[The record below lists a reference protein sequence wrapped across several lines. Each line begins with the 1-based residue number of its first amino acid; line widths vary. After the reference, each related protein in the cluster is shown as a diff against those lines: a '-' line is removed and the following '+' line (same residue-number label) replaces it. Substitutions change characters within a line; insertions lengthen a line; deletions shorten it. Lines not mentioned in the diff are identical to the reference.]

1 MLLCLQKALWIC
13 FLCLMAGLLVCAAL
27 AMQDILF
34 VLALA
39 AVMAAIFFWAAR
51 CLAALQRPQALEWP
65 LRAGYALFFVLLC
78 VFGLLALPSPHS
90 DLAAVY
96 GSVPDVLDDFV
107 LNGAYADYFIYYY
120 NNLFLLLLLS
130 GLYGLA
136 GLFGLEFAGNAS
148 MGLAVVFSAAVLA
161 CTVMLLC
168 KLAAQAAGRGGR
180 RVEALALLVCALCL
194 PFYFYTP
201 VFYTDAFAMF
211 FLVAEAWLLLR
222 FSQGGGL
229 PAAAACGAVAG
240 LGVLMK
246 GTLAVPVVALAIS
259 ICFMGGLTVKKRLAG
274 LAVLLGALALC
285 MGVPAWLVMQSG
297 LVDFSRYDALGLP
310 VETWMCMSV
319 HGGGAY
325 CQDCVDYAR
334 SFATMAARTGA
345 MRARLAALY
354 QSYSLPEYVRFSA
367 LKTATV
373 WCDGSYEALLYLK
386 WPLRANAFNA
396 VFTGS
401 CRGFWVWC
409 NAYLVMLYGLNL
421 ADALASLRQKEWDV
435 RFFLRLCVFGLFL
448 YFFLMEAAARRAL
461 MVLPALLPGAV
472 CTLWRMAGAHP
483 RAAHKP
489 ENDIK

>member
-39 AVMAAIFFWAAR
+39 AALAAIFFWAAR
-51 CLAALQRPQALEWP
+51 HLAALQRPRALEWP

-168 KLAAQAAGRGGR
+168 KLAAQASGHGGR

-194 PFYFYTP
+194 PFYFYAP

-211 FLVAEAWLLLR
+211 FLVAEAWLLFR

-259 ICFMGGLTVKKRLAG
+259 ICFMGGLAVKKRLAG

-285 MGVPAWLVMQSG
+285 MAVPAWLVMLSG

-334 SFATMAARTGA
+334 SFATMAARTEA

-354 QSYSLPEYVRFSA
+354 QSYSLPEFLRFSA
-367 LKTATV
+367 LKTPP
-373 WCDGSYEALLYLK
+373 ALINSTAAEQTQRIIIQSA
-386 WPLRANAFNA
+386 PLP
-396 VFTGS
+396 
-401 CRGFWVWC
+401 
-409 NAYLVMLYGLNL
+409 
-421 ADALASLRQKEWDV
+421 
-435 RFFLRLCVFGLFL
+435 L
-448 YFFLMEAAARRAL
+448 YFYVPLVINNLIYFL
-461 MVLPALLPGAV
+461 
-472 CTLWRMAGAHP
+472 
-483 RAAHKP
+483 HKY
-489 ENDIK
+489 

>member
-13 FLCLMAGLLVCAAL
+13 FLCLMAGLLVVRGACHAGYP
-27 AMQDILF
+27 F

-39 AVMAAIFFWAAR
+39 AVMAAIFFWAADALR
-51 CLAALQRPQALEWP
+51 VLQRPQALEWP

-78 VFGLLALPSPHS
+78 VFGLLALPSPS
-90 DLAAVY
+90 FRPCGCVRLCSRRAGRFCAERR
-96 GSVPDVLDDFV
+96 LCR
-107 LNGAYADYFIYYY
+107 
-120 NNLFLLLLLS
+120 LFHLLLQQSFFCFLLLS

-222 FSQGGGL
+222 FSQGGG
-229 PAAAACGAVAG
+229 ACCRRLRAVAG

-274 LAVLLGALALC
+274 LAVFWGRSRS
-285 MGVPAWLVMQSG
+285 AWL
-297 LVDFSRYDALGLP
+297 
-310 VETWMCMSV
+310 C
-319 HGGGAY
+319 
-325 CQDCVDYAR
+325 
-334 SFATMAARTGA
+334 
-345 MRARLAALY
+345 
-354 QSYSLPEYVRFSA
+354 
-367 LKTATV
+367 
-373 WCDGSYEALLYLK
+373 
-386 WPLRANAFNA
+386 LR
-396 VFTGS
+396 G
-401 CRGFWVWC
+401 W
-409 NAYLVMLYGLNL
+409 
-421 ADALASLRQKEWDV
+421 
-435 RFFLRLCVFGLFL
+435 
-448 YFFLMEAAARRAL
+448 
-461 MVLPALLPGAV
+461 
-472 CTLWRMAGAHP
+472 
-483 RAAHKP
+483 
-489 ENDIK
+489 

>member
-1 MLLCLQKALWIC
+1 
-13 FLCLMAGLLVCAAL
+13 MAGLLVCAAL

-39 AVMAAIFFWAAR
+39 AALAAIFFWAAR
-51 CLAALQRPQALEWP
+51 HLAALQRPRALEWP

-136 GLFGLEFAGNAS
+136 GLFGLEFTGNAS

-168 KLAAQAAGRGGR
+168 KLAAQAAGHGGR

-194 PFYFYTP
+194 PFYFYAP

-211 FLVAEAWLLLR
+211 FLVAEAWLLFR

-259 ICFMGGLTVKKRLAG
+259 ICFMGGLAVKKRLAG

-285 MGVPAWLVMQSG
+285 TAVPAWLVMHSG

-334 SFATMAARTGA
+334 SFATMAARTEA

-354 QSYSLPEYVRFSA
+354 QS
-367 LKTATV
+367 
-373 WCDGSYEALLYLK
+373 
-386 WPLRANAFNA
+386 
-396 VFTGS
+396 
-401 CRGFWVWC
+401 
-409 NAYLVMLYGLNL
+409 
-421 ADALASLRQKEWDV
+421 
-435 RFFLRLCVFGLFL
+435 
-448 YFFLMEAAARRAL
+448 
-461 MVLPALLPGAV
+461 
-472 CTLWRMAGAHP
+472 
-483 RAAHKP
+483 
-489 ENDIK
+489 

>member
-39 AVMAAIFFWAAR
+39 AALAAIFFWAAR
-51 CLAALQRPQALEWP
+51 HLAALQRPRALEWP

-107 LNGAYADYFIYYY
+107 LNGAYADYFI
-120 NNLFLLLLLS
+120 
-130 GLYGLA
+130 
-136 GLFGLEFAGNAS
+136 
-148 MGLAVVFSAAVLA
+148 
-161 CTVMLLC
+161 
-168 KLAAQAAGRGGR
+168 
-180 RVEALALLVCALCL
+180 
-194 PFYFYTP
+194 FYAP

-211 FLVAEAWLLLR
+211 FLVAEAWLLFR

-259 ICFMGGLTVKKRLAG
+259 ICFMGGLAVKKRLAG

-285 MGVPAWLVMQSG
+285 MAVPAWLVMHSG

-334 SFATMAARTGA
+334 SFATMAARTEA

-354 QSYSLPEYVRFSA
+354 QSYSLPEFLRFSA

-461 MVLPALLPGAV
+461 MVLPALLLGAV
-472 CTLWRMAGAHP
+472 CTLWRMAGKEGAY
-483 RAAHKP
+483 AEQELEMEAV
-489 ENDIK
+489 

>member
-1 MLLCLQKALWIC
+1 
-13 FLCLMAGLLVCAAL
+13 
-27 AMQDILF
+27 MQDILF

-39 AVMAAIFFWAAR
+39 AALAAIFFWAAR
-51 CLAALQRPQALEWP
+51 HLAALQRPRALEWP

-107 LNGAYADYFIYYY
+107 LNGAYADYFI
-120 NNLFLLLLLS
+120 
-130 GLYGLA
+130 
-136 GLFGLEFAGNAS
+136 
-148 MGLAVVFSAAVLA
+148 
-161 CTVMLLC
+161 
-168 KLAAQAAGRGGR
+168 
-180 RVEALALLVCALCL
+180 
-194 PFYFYTP
+194 FYAP
-201 VFYTDAFAMF
+201 VFYTDAFARF
-211 FLVAEAWLLLR
+211 FLVAEAWLLFR

-229 PAAAACGAVAG
+229 PAAAACGAMAG

-259 ICFMGGLTVKKRLAG
+259 ICFMGGLAVKKRLAG

-285 MGVPAWLVMQSG
+285 MAVPAWLVMHSG

-334 SFATMAARTGA
+334 SFATMAARTEA

-354 QSYSLPEYVRFSA
+354 QSYSLPEFLRFSA

-461 MVLPALLPGAV
+461 MVLPALLLGAV
-472 CTLWRMAGAHP
+472 CTLWRMAGKEGAY
-483 RAAHKP
+483 AEQELEMEAV
-489 ENDIK
+489 

>member
-1 MLLCLQKALWIC
+1 MRC
-13 FLCLMAGLLVCAAL
+13 FLSCV
-27 AMQDILF
+27 
-34 VLALA
+34 
-39 AVMAAIFFWAAR
+39 
-51 CLAALQRPQALEWP
+51 
-65 LRAGYALFFVLLC
+65 C

-136 GLFGLEFAGNAS
+136 GLFGLEFTGNAS

-168 KLAAQAAGRGGR
+168 KLAAQAAGHGGR

-194 PFYFYTP
+194 PFYFYAP

-211 FLVAEAWLLLR
+211 FLVAEAWLLFR

-259 ICFMGGLTVKKRLAG
+259 ICFMGGLAVKKRLAG

-285 MGVPAWLVMQSG
+285 TAVPAWLVMHSG

-334 SFATMAARTGA
+334 SFATMAARTEA

-354 QSYSLPEYVRFSA
+354 QSYSLPEFLRFSA

-461 MVLPALLPGAV
+461 MVLPALLLGAV
-472 CTLWRMAGAHP
+472 CTLWRMAGKQGRRHA
-483 RAAHKP
+483 
-489 ENDIK
+489 NIKI